1 MPYFSEDVI
10 ADLHR
15 GRERSHQQ
23 YADLMQR
30 YIQRDY
36 RADLAREYAQH
47 GFARRLGNLIHAIDM
62 VYAAL
67 PPEQEDIPE
76 RDKTLD
82 ATIAIQ
88 SFVSNVFGCL
98 DNLAWVYVFEKNIRN
113 RDGTSLA
120 PIQITLGS
128 EPVRV
133 SFSDTF
139 RTHLDQRKTWF
150 AAMKKFR
157 DSLAHRIPL
166 YIPPFTIP
174 SENRDRYNVLEQES
188 NEARKRYDFDG
199 YDRIQAEQRRMGK
212 FRPWI
217 AHSLYEKEA
226 KPIVFHPQLIADY
239 NTVDEFGRKMLDE
252 LER

>member
-1 MPYFSEDVI
+1 MPYFSKDVI
-10 ADLHR
+10 ADLHL
-15 GRERSHQQ
+15 GRERGHQQ

-36 RADLAREYAQH
+36 TTDLAREHAQH
-47 GFARRLGNLIHAIDM
+47 GFARRLGCLVHAIDM
-62 VYAAL
+62 VYTAL
-67 PPEQEDIPE
+67 PPEQDDIPG

-98 DNLAWVYVFEKNIRN
+98 DNLAWIYVSEKNVRN
-113 RDGTSLA
+113 RDGTSLVLS
-120 PIQITLGS
+120 QITLGS
-128 EPVRV
+128 EPVRA
-133 SFSDTF
+133 SFTDEF
-139 RTHLDQRKTWF
+139 RAYLDRRKRWF
-150 AAMKKFR
+150 TAMKKFR

-166 YIPPFTIP
+166 YIPPFTILP
-174 SENRDRYNVLEQES
+174 ENQGRYNALEQEA
-188 NEARKRYDFDG
+188 NEAQKRRDFDE
-199 YDRIQAEQRRMGK
+199 YDRLRAEQREIGK

-226 KPIVFHPQLIADY
+226 RPIVFHPQLIADY

-252 LER
+252 LDR